1 MAANS
6 VRCPRDR
13 GESVKGG
20 LPPPV
25 HKKVMTNRNSPPRA
39 AGAQGSFDCRREAPG
54 GSGAGA
60 QFLPTRQP
68 ELVQRCA
75 PAPGPLDPDAGPHRE
90 DCPEVGVPLPARHRA
105 GRGAALSCL
114 CATLCRRRLAMREK
128 TDGSELRSLPTF
140 SGECVK
146 GGILPFHKTVTTNRN
161 SPKRA
166 EGAQGS
172 FDSGA
177 KRRAVRER
185 GLNSFP
191 LNNPNWS
198 SDVPPLP
205 NRSTRFTCRV
215 PSRRRRSCQ
224 R

>member
-1 MAANS
+1 MCERGDSPLSQNSNDQSELAEARRRRAREFRLPARSAGRFGCGGSIPSHSKPELVQPYAPAPGPLDPGADRRSAFPCLRVAVPGGVGVVLPTRHLVWAAVSHARKKLTAANF
-6 VRCPRDR
+6 VRCRRDR

-20 LPPPV
+20 LPPP
-25 HKKVMTNRNSPPRA
+25 
-39 AGAQGSFDCRREAPG
+39 
-54 GSGAGA
+54 
-60 QFLPTRQP
+60 
-68 ELVQRCA
+68 
-75 PAPGPLDPDAGPHRE
+75 
-90 DCPEVGVPLPARHRA
+90 
-105 GRGAALSCL
+105 
-114 CATLCRRRLAMREK
+114 
-128 TDGSELRSLPTF
+128 
-140 SGECVK
+140 
-146 GGILPFHKTVTTNRN
+146 FHKSTTTNRN

-191 LNNPNWS
+191 LNNPLWS

-215 PSRRRRSCQ
+215 PSRRRRSC
-224 R
+224 RR

>member
-1 MAANS
+1 MCERGDSPLSQNS
-6 VRCPRDR
+6 NDQSELAEARRR
-13 GESVKGG
+13 
-20 LPPPV
+20 
-25 HKKVMTNRNSPPRA
+25 RA
-39 AGAQGSFDCRREAPG
+39 REFRFRREAPG

-60 QFLPTRQP
+60 QFLPTQQP
-68 ELVQRCA
+68 ELVKRYA
-75 PAPGPLDPDAGPHRE
+75 PAPEPLDP
-90 DCPEVGVPLPARHRA
+90 
-105 GRGAALSCL
+105 GADRRSAFPCL

-215 PSRRRRSCQ
+215 PSRRHRSC
-224 R
+224 RR